1 MLELTHDPLVGAGVD
16 GAAVVGATVG
26 AAVDGATVGAAVDG
40 AAVDGAFSHSAPL
53 NPGEQTQTFPLQLPL
68 PEHTVVLLAGEAL
81 FGPEMLAATHDGEV
95 GAGVVG
101 AVSHSAP
108 VYPLAHTQTLP
119 LQLPLPE
126 HTVVLLAGEALFGP
140 EMLAATHD
148 GEVGAGVSFTG
159 GSVGAAVDG
168 AAVVG
173 ATVGAAVVDS
183 MQATSHSSPSKPAL
197 QTQVSPS
204 QTPFP
209 LQTVDC
215 LSSLLKRLA
224 GEALFG
230 PEMFAEHEAE
240 VLFALLPGVAWFGPE
255 MFAPHWLVAFTAMMA
270 ANRAMSTIVLIICF
284 CFVV

>member
-40 AAVDGAFSHSAPL
+40 AAVDGAVSHSTPL

-101 AVSHSAP
+101 AVSHSTP

-173 ATVGAAVVDS
+173 ATVGAAVVGATVVS
-183 MQATSHSSPSKPAL
+183 MHATSHSSPSKPAL

-215 LSSLLKRLA
+215 LSKFIKRLA

-240 VLFALLPGVAWFGPE
+240 VLLALLPGVALFGPE

-270 ANRAMSTIVLIICF
+270 ARRAMSTIVLII
-284 CFVV
+284 

>member
-1 MLELTHDPLVGAGVD
+1 MLALTHDPLVGAGVD

-40 AAVDGAFSHSAPL
+40 AFSHSAPL
-53 NPGEQTQTFPLQLPL
+53 NPGEQTQTLPSQLPF

-81 FGPEMLAATHDGEV
+81 FGPEMLAATHDAEV

-119 LQLPLPE
+119 LHSPLPE

-140 EMLAATHD
+140 EMLAATHEA
-148 GEVGAGVSFTG
+148 EVGAGVWLTG
-159 GSVGAAVDG
+159 VSVGAAVVG
-168 AAVVG
+168 AAVDG
-173 ATVGAAVVDS
+173 ATVGAAVVGASVDS
-183 MQATSHSSPSKPAL
+183 MHATSHSSPSKPAL

-209 LQTVDC
+209 LQTADC
-215 LSSLLKRLA
+215 LSKFIKRLA

-230 PEMFAEHEAE
+230 PEMLAEQEAE
-240 VLFALLPGVAWFGPE
+240 VLFALLPGVALFGPE

-270 ANRAMSTIVLIICF
+270 ANRAMSTIVLII
-284 CFVV
+284 

>member
-26 AAVDGATVGAAVDG
+26 ATVGAAVDGATVG

-53 NPGEQTQTFPLQLPL
+53 NPGEQTQTLPLQLPF

-81 FGPEMLAATHDGEV
+81 FGPEMLAATHDAEV

-119 LQLPLPE
+119 LHSPLPE

-159 GSVGAAVDG
+159 GSGAAVDG

-173 ATVGAAVVDS
+173 ATVGAAVVG
-183 MQATSHSSPSKPAL
+183 A
-197 QTQVSPS
+197 
-204 QTPFP
+204 
-209 LQTVDC
+209 
-215 LSSLLKRLA
+215 
-224 GEALFG
+224 
-230 PEMFAEHEAE
+230 
-240 VLFALLPGVAWFGPE
+240 
-255 MFAPHWLVAFTAMMA
+255 
-270 ANRAMSTIVLIICF
+270 
-284 CFVV
+284 